1 MVPPLGS
8 VFVSLLR
15 LQQAAK
21 FIAAAMTGLLIVGCL
36 TINAN
41 ASSSLATHATSDPKT
56 RQALLRIAVQFNNN
70 YSANRD
76 GLVYDRWDATS
87 RAVISRAQYVKRH
100 VECPT
105 APGHAVVED
114 ASRAG
119 GGYWRVRYSISG
131 SQLTDYWHY
140 EHGRWRFDL
149 ARSNP
154 SSVGLYRLS
163 FAAYAAAVGCN
174 PSH

>member
-1 MVPPLGS
+1 MS
-8 VFVSLLR
+8 HLR
-15 LQQAAK
+15 LQQAAN
-21 FIAAAMTGLLIVGCL
+21 FTASVLTGLLIVGCS
-36 TINAN
+36 TINAG
-41 ASSSLATHATSDPKT
+41 ASSSSPATHASSDPKT
-56 RQALLRIAVQFNNN
+56 RQALLRIAIQFNNN

-87 RAVISRAQYVKRH
+87 RSVISRTQYVLRH

-105 APGHAVVED
+105 APGHAVVEG
-114 ASRAG
+114 ASRADN
-119 GGYWRVRYSISG
+119 GYWRVRYSISG

-163 FAAYAAAVGCN
+163 FAAYAAAVGCI